1 MFRYVQKDIPHFEH
15 AQVDK
20 KYYTALISS
29 AQIKNIKFLASYNM
43 VKKKLLYDAVS
54 FGNLIRQII

>member
-1 MFRYVQKDIPHFEH
+1 MFRYVQKNIPHFEY

-43 VKKKLLYDAVS
+43 MKKKIYMMPFLLVTWSDK
-54 FGNLIRQII
+54 